1 MIPAV
6 VTFVNVIKENNFD
19 NQSQLFL
26 KNELQ
31 GLPNYDFLVQTAV
44 TDFDNNLEITINN
57 YGQKPV
63 SEEVISILKN
73 KFNLDDSQVNILL
86 EIADNKNQEMISLY
100 DWTSKINEVYKYN
113 EKKALIRELWDVAF
127 ADGRIDKYEDHT
139 IRKIADLIYVKH
151 EDFMKAKHR

>member
-1 MIPAV
+1 MDKYLRNTDKSIQEDVQKFDDMTLATCV
-6 VTFVNVIKENNFD
+6 LLIEVSKSDDNFDEQENN
-19 NQSQLFL
+19 
-26 KNELQ
+26 K
-31 GLPNYDFLVQTAV
+31 
-44 TDFDNNLEITINN
+44 IIN
-57 YGQKPV
+57 
-63 SEEVISILKN
+63 ILKD
-73 KFNLDDSQVNILL
+73 KFNLDDSQINILL

-100 DWTSKINEVYKYN
+100 DWTSKINEVYKYT

>member
-1 MIPAV
+1 MDKYLHKSDKSIQEDVQKFDDMTLATCV
-6 VTFVNVIKENNFD
+6 LLIEVSKSDDKFDETENN
-19 NQSQLFL
+19 
-26 KNELQ
+26 K
-31 GLPNYDFLVQTAV
+31 
-44 TDFDNNLEITINN
+44 I
-57 YGQKPV
+57 
-63 SEEVISILKN
+63 ISILKN

>member
-1 MIPAV
+1 MKSFLNILDKYLRKSDKSIQEDIQKFDDMTLATCV
-6 VTFVNVIKENNFD
+6 LLIEVSKSDDKFDDAENN
-19 NQSQLFL
+19 
-26 KNELQ
+26 K
-31 GLPNYDFLVQTAV
+31 
-44 TDFDNNLEITINN
+44 I
-57 YGQKPV
+57 
-63 SEEVISILKN
+63 ISILKN

>member
-1 MIPAV
+1 MDKYLRKADQSIQEDVQKFDDMTLATCV
-6 VTFVNVIKENNFD
+6 LLIEVSKSDDTFDEQENN
-19 NQSQLFL
+19 
-26 KNELQ
+26 K
-31 GLPNYDFLVQTAV
+31 
-44 TDFDNNLEITINN
+44 I
-57 YGQKPV
+57 
-63 SEEVISILKN
+63 ISILKD
-73 KFNLDDSQVNILL
+73 KFNLDDSQINILL

-100 DWTSKINEVYKYN
+100 DWTSKINEVYKYT

>member
-1 MIPAV
+1 MDKYLRNTDKSIQEDV
-6 VTFVNVIKENNFD
+6 QKFDDMTFATCVLLIEVSKSDDTFDEQENN
-19 NQSQLFL
+19 
-26 KNELQ
+26 K
-31 GLPNYDFLVQTAV
+31 
-44 TDFDNNLEITINN
+44 I
-57 YGQKPV
+57 
-63 SEEVISILKN
+63 ISILKD
-73 KFNLDDSQVNILL
+73 KFNLDDSQINILL

-113 EKKALIRELWDVAF
+113 EKKALIRALWDVAF

>member
-1 MIPAV
+1 MDKYLRKSDKSIQEDIQKFDDMTLATCV
-6 VTFVNVIKENNFD
+6 LLIEVSKSDDKFDEAENN
-19 NQSQLFL
+19 
-26 KNELQ
+26 K
-31 GLPNYDFLVQTAV
+31 
-44 TDFDNNLEITINN
+44 I
-57 YGQKPV
+57 
-63 SEEVISILKN
+63 ISILKN

>member
-1 MIPAV
+1 MDKYLRKADQSIQEDVQKFDDMTLATCV
-6 VTFVNVIKENNFD
+6 LLIEVSKSDDKFDEAENN
-19 NQSQLFL
+19 
-26 KNELQ
+26 K
-31 GLPNYDFLVQTAV
+31 
-44 TDFDNNLEITINN
+44 I
-57 YGQKPV
+57 
-63 SEEVISILKN
+63 ISILKN